1 MGEYVGTRV
10 YWGATDGWLSKQ
22 NIYREEI
29 AMSIYLLDNSLK
41 VDVFFDTEDCDFN
54 DNICVRFTEEC
65 PEEEKLFWAGE
76 TNIYLTPD
84 QARQLA
90 RVLLEAA
97 EASASNAA
105 KDVLT
110 DE

>member
-1 MGEYVGTRV
+1 M
-10 YWGATDGWLSKQ
+10 A
-22 NIYREEI
+22 
-29 AMSIYLLDNSLK
+29 IYLLDDSLK
-41 VDVFFDTEDCDFN
+41 VDVFFDPEDCEFN

-76 TNIYLTPD
+76 TNIYLTPQ

-90 RVLLEAA
+90 KVLNEAA
-97 EASASNAA
+97 EASASHTAQDA
-105 KDVLT
+105 LI

>member
-1 MGEYVGTRV
+1 M
-10 YWGATDGWLSKQ
+10 A
-22 NIYREEI
+22 
-29 AMSIYLLDNSLK
+29 IYLLDDTLK
-41 VDVFFDTEDCDFN
+41 VEVFFDPEDCEFN

-76 TNIYLTPD
+76 TNIYLTLE

-90 RVLLEAA
+90 QVLKQAA
-97 EASASNAA
+97 DASASHTAE
-105 KDVLT
+105 DILT

>member
-1 MGEYVGTRV
+1 M
-10 YWGATDGWLSKQ
+10 A
-22 NIYREEI
+22 
-29 AMSIYLLDNSLK
+29 IYLLDDSLK
-41 VDVFFDTEDCDFN
+41 VDVFFDPEDCEFN

-76 TNIYLTPD
+76 TNIYLTPQ

-90 RVLLEAA
+90 KVLNEAA
-97 EASASNAA
+97 EASASHTAQDA
-105 KDVLT
+105 LT

>member
-1 MGEYVGTRV
+1 M
-10 YWGATDGWLSKQ
+10 A
-22 NIYREEI
+22 
-29 AMSIYLLDNSLK
+29 IYLLDDSLK
-41 VDVFFDTEDCDFN
+41 VEVFFDPEDCEFN

-90 RVLLEAA
+90 RVLNDAA
-97 EASASNAA
+97 AASTSHTSQ
-105 KDVLT
+105 DVLT

>member
-1 MGEYVGTRV
+1 M
-10 YWGATDGWLSKQ
+10 A
-22 NIYREEI
+22 
-29 AMSIYLLDNSLK
+29 IYLLDKSLK
-41 VDVFFDTEDCDFN
+41 VEIFFDPEDSDFN
-54 DNICVRFTEEC
+54 DNVCVRFTEEC

-90 RVLLEAA
+90 QVLIKAA
-97 EASASNAA
+97 EASANHTTA
-105 KDVLT
+105 DIFI